1 MSSLDAWVRSLYEE
15 AFSLF
20 EMHDLNFVFKQFFT
34 MIHVRFLYSTT
45 DRDGETGGA
54 EAGGHTPPQILAD
67 QKTAPASGPPHY
79 SSTTFAIPARYICEN
94 INARK

>member
-20 EMHDLNFVFKQFFT
+20 EMHDLNFVFTQFFT
-34 MIHVRFLYSTT
+34 MIHVGLLYSTT

-67 QKTAPASGPPHY
+67 QKTAPAAAPAAPHITARPPLPSLQDTY
-79 SSTTFAIPARYICEN
+79 VKI
-94 INARK
+94 